1 MLLGR
6 FNLFRWLPDPSL
18 SDDENYMDL
27 VLLVTRNSACSN
39 QGHMGSLIVDPRIVE
54 RTGRSPD
61 MSETVKGMERRLYG
75 CVIGAAT
82 NQPLFRESD
91 SDIHAEI
98 TALGQA
104 CRNRHSTDGCTAYI
118 TMPPC
123 KRCFAALVTF
133 GIKRIVSR
141 KLPPQQIRDTAAN
154 NGIEVLELDSET
166 RRTQMERI
174 NRLTN
179 LTKTDEELMRIT
191 AQRKRRREEKK
202 RGAVSGKIPEAEDD
216 LKELRTV
223 GIIPLQTPR

>member
-1 MLLGR
+1 
-6 FNLFRWLPDPSL
+6 
-18 SDDENYMDL
+18 
-27 VLLVTRNSACSN
+27 
-39 QGHMGSLIVDPRIVE
+39 MGSLIVDPRIVE

-179 LTKTDEELMRIT
+179 LTKTDDELMRIT